1 MKISQ
6 GIYGVIFSLWVSCS
20 PPSPFSDDPRDKFI
34 GRYSVS
40 ETCNPSKANQDYSMQ
55 IVRSASDTDSLIIL
69 ENFYNSGAKIEGVVT
84 GNRVAFPAQSFAAYT
99 FSGNGTVFTKK
110 ESTERFIELIYIV
123 QVTPGSFA
131 DTCQAKAIIQ
141 E

>member
-1 MKISQ
+1 MKALRVILGIILISLV
-6 GIYGVIFSLWVSCS
+6 GCA
-20 PPSPFSDDPRDKFI
+20 PSDPFSDDPRSKFI

-40 ETCNPSKANQDYSMQ
+40 ESCTPSQVNQNYSIQ
-55 IVRSASDTDSLIIL
+55 VVRSASDTDSLIIV

-84 GNRVAFPAQSFAAYT
+84 GNRVAFPSQSFAAYT
-99 FSGNGTVFTKK
+99 FSGNGTVFTKQA
-110 ESTERFIELIYIV
+110 STERFIELTYIV
-123 QVTPGSFA
+123 QITPGSFA

>member
-1 MKISQ
+1 MK
-6 GIYGVIFSLWVSCS
+6 VLRAIFSIILVSLASCA
-20 PPSPFSDDPRDKFI
+20 PPDPFSDDPRDKFI

-40 ETCNPSKANQDYSMQ
+40 ENCNPSQVNQNYSIQ
-55 IVRSASDTDSLIIL
+55 IVRSASDTDSLIIV

-84 GNRVAFPAQSFAAYT
+84 GNRVAFPSQSFAAYT
-99 FSGNGTVFTKK
+99 FSGNGTVFTKQA
-110 ESTERFIELIYIV
+110 STERFIELTYIV
-123 QVTPGSFA
+123 QITSGSFA